1 MKFGEKLRE
10 RRTELGFTQQD
21 VAKRIGITRRAYIS
35 YEQDNVRPRKRET
48 YKKLADVL
56 DCDADYLMTDGGIDS
71 RTFVSIASS
80 ILGLSLAVMSALVA
94 PTSLP
99 ATVTLPYSRMGR
111 DDDGETEVLTKT
123 NDLLLQ
129 YAKKQRKFQKMA
141 LGEIMSLLADKG
153 IGCMPGSFKGTD
165 SLGGR
170 ADAYIVLE
178 GHRIETWW
186 FAFWADD
193 EELRKREYVFTR
205 DRAHL
210 LFSRFSTAAA
220 DPRRKASIVVD
231 NRELFDELCRFK
243 GHNSYR
249 GNMSAILIEP
259 DEAKVVKEEMLAF
272 FDAEAEADGMKELR
286 LSL

>member
-1 MKFGEKLRE
+1 MKFGEKLKK
-10 RRTELGFTQQD
+10 RRNELGLTQED
-21 VAKRIGITRRAYIS
+21 VAKKIGITRRAYIA

-71 RTFVSIASS
+71 NTFIA
-80 ILGLSLAVMSALVA
+80 ILAGVVGASLAGMPALA
-94 PTSLP
+94 
-99 ATVTLPYSRMGR
+99 ATASFTTAAVLAHSRMSR

-153 IGCMPGSFKGTD
+153 IGCRPGSFKGTD

-170 ADAYIVLE
+170 ADAYIMLE

-193 EELRKREYVFTR
+193 EELQKREYVYVG

-259 DEAKVVKEEMLAF
+259 DEAKVVKEEILAF
-272 FDAEAEADGMKELR
+272 FDEREDADIMEGLN
-286 LSL
+286 LT